1 MSDQDQD
8 NEPTRIVQRPGP
20 KSLPLTVGSA
30 PPPAGPTPVSVSPRA
45 PAEPARASDDPEA
58 TRVAVRPRLTPP
70 GTPVGRVLPPAG
82 PPPVHPVVPQTVSP
96 HPVDPEPFASPV
108 PPPTFAPTPSPAPL
122 PPVPPSPFMASS
134 APPAP
139 ADTFP
144 GAASRETAPPV
155 EMPSWQPPPAP
166 VVPVRPAV
174 AAPPPPV
181 HVPPPPA
188 YQPPPPPAAE
198 PRYAAAAAERTPL
211 SVPEKPVVTLSPAP
225 AEPVV
230 GWVVVI
236 KGPGR
241 GASREVFSGRNA
253 LGSDPEQMI
262 PINFGDPAF
271 ARRGHAFI
279 VYDNEERAF
288 YIEDGKQKELV
299 RVNGQLLSETR
310 AIHHGDEIR
319 VGQTTLKFV
328 ALCGPEFDWAD
339 RTAPRTDQAEAALRV
354 ETARSDAAR
363 AAGMASPA
371 DPGPDPA
378 PVPGDVSGSTSEL
391 S

>member
-30 PPPAGPTPVSVSPRA
+30 PLLAGPAPVSVSPRS

-82 PPPVHPVVPQTVSP
+82 APPVHPVVPQTISP
-96 HPVDPEPFASPV
+96 HPSEPEPFASPV
-108 PPPTFAPTPSPAPL
+108 PPPTFTPTPSPAPL
-122 PPVPPSPFMASS
+122 PPVPPSPFMAAS

-144 GAASRETAPPV
+144 GSASRETAPPV
-155 EMPSWQPPPAP
+155 DMPSWQPPPAP
-166 VVPVRPAV
+166 VVPVRPSV

-181 HVPPPPA
+181 YTPPPPA

-198 PRYAAAAAERTPL
+198 PRYAAAAAAERTPL
-211 SVPEKPVVTLSPAP
+211 AVPEKPAVTLSQAP

-339 RTAPRTDQAEAALRV
+339 RTAPRTDAAASAATARPEPAAPVEAEP
-354 ETARSDAAR
+354 RSDA
-363 AAGMASPA
+363 MTDS
-371 DPGPDPA
+371 
-378 PVPGDVSGSTSEL
+378 GDMI
-391 S
+391 